1 MSIDLTDLNNW
12 PDGAEAC
19 IGGLFTRWERSQEF
33 RLVDSVWFKVDN
45 SYSIDQYRSTQVYTI
60 TMHPQEPKKYQPEI
74 DEICLGN
81 IRNDSG
87 NYLYIEVRPL
97 YDLGSEWVVQCVATS
112 KLSYCD
118 EFRPLKTAEEKK
130 REVFIELA
138 LVATN
143 SDKEDW
149 NAIGIF
155 KDMFNA
161 GFTAPKEEK
170 K

>member
-19 IGGLFTRWERSQEF
+19 IDGLFIKWIDGSEYYFIEGS
-33 RLVDSVWFKVDN
+33 DYW
-45 SYSIDQYRSTQVYTI
+45 SISGYPWSLNIYKSSGRHNI
-60 TMHPQEPKKYQPEI
+60 IMRPQESKKYQPEI

-87 NYLYIEVRPL
+87 NYLYIEVKPL
-97 YDLGSEWVVQCVATS
+97 YNLGSEWAVQCVATS

-118 EFRPLKTAEEKK
+118 EFKPLKSKESEE
-130 REVFIELA
+130 FHLA
-138 LVATN
+138 VVDACMGIHN
-143 SDKEDW
+143 DDFNIDEIA
-149 NAIGIF
+149 NALY
-155 KDMFNA
+155 DA
-161 GFTAPKEEK
+161 GFTVPKEDK